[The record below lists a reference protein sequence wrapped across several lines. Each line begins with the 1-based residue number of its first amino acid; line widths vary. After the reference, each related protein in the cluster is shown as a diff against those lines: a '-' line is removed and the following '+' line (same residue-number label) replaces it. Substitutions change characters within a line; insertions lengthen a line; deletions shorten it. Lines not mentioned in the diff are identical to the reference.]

1 MSFSGEQR
9 TVLVKKNI
17 FASLGIK
24 AVDIIV
30 YFLLV
35 PLTLGYLNKYEYG
48 IWITLNSILM
58 WINSFDIGL
67 GNGLRNKLA
76 EAIASEDKKL
86 CKAYVSTTVIML
98 CALMGMLIVIGSIL
112 FPLLDW
118 YLILGAT
125 HESVHNLN
133 QIVYISFVLF
143 CFNFILKFIG
153 NVYLA
158 LQMPSI
164 SNLLVCLGHLVSLVI
179 IFILSKSTGGSLMYV
194 AIAYCA
200 APTLVYLIA
209 YPITFAGRYKYMS
222 PSAKYFQKKYVRTLF
237 SMGVLFFITQ
247 LGALLLFSTTNLI
260 ISHLFG
266 PENVTPYNIAYRYF
280 SAVTIGMNIIV
291 SPLWSAATDA
301 YARKDFEWIR
311 SSIKKLQR
319 LLYVVGGGIVV
330 MILVSGYVYKIWIGS
345 NVTIPLM
352 MTVSMGLYTYV
363 VVWSLSYSNFLNGLG
378 KLYIQAINTITVGIL
393 FIPLAIYM
401 GTHVG
406 LYGIVLSLCVANLS
420 GAVLNTLQLNKIIKN
435 KAIGIWA
442 K

>member
-9 TVLVKKNI
+9 TILVKKNI
-17 FASLGIK
+17 FASFGIK
-24 AVDIIV
+24 AVDVLV

-76 EAIASEDKKL
+76 ESIASEDKKL
-86 CKAYVSTTVIML
+86 CKVYVSTTVIML
-98 CALMGMLIVIGSIL
+98 CALMGILIVIGTVL
-112 FPLLDW
+112 FPFLDW
-118 YLILGAT
+118 YSILGAS
-125 HESVHNLN
+125 HDSVHNLN

-164 SNLLVCLGHLVSLVI
+164 SNLLVCLGHFISLVI
-179 IFILSKSTGGSLMYV
+179 IFILSKCTEGSLMHV

-200 APTLVYLIA
+200 APTVVYFIA
-209 YPITFAGRYKYMS
+209 YPITFSGKYKYMS
-222 PSAKYFQKKYVRTLF
+222 PSIKYFRKKYIRGLF
-237 SMGVLFFITQ
+237 SMGILFFITQ
-247 LGALLLFSTTNLI
+247 LGALLLFSTANLI

-266 PENVTPYNIAYRYF
+266 PENVTSYNIAYRYF
-280 SAVTIGMNIIV
+280 SIVTIGMNIIV

-301 YARKDFEWIR
+301 YARNDFDWIR
-311 SSIKKLQR
+311 LSIKKIKR
-319 LLYVVGGGIVV
+319 LLYLVGGGIIM
-330 MILVSGYVYKIWIGS
+330 MIGYAYKIWIG
-345 NVTIPLM
+345 NHATIPIM
-352 MTVSMGLYTYV
+352 MTVSMGLYTYI

-378 KLYIQAINTITVGIL
+378 KLYIQAINTITVGVL
-393 FIPLAIYM
+393 FIPLAVYM
-401 GTHVG
+401 GTHIG
-406 LYGIVLSLCVANLS
+406 LYGIVLTLCIANLS
-420 GAVLNTLQLNKIIKN
+420 GAILNTLQLKKIINN
-435 KAIGIWA
+435 KATGAWA